1 MYYKRVLVL
10 IISLMTLGLIA
21 HFPEAAAET
30 REGHLVTEER
40 ALMGTRVLIKV
51 FGDDRSRIDQA
62 IRAGFAEV
70 VRLEKLMSNFIP
82 ESELSRINQNAGR
95 VPVPVSRELFNLI
108 RKAIDYS
115 KLTDGAFDLSFASVG
130 KLWNFRAGVVPST
143 EAVRERLHLVDHKK
157 IRLDESTSSI
167 FLTHS
172 GMEIGPG
179 GIGKGYVMDRTMAVL
194 KKHGIHNAMV
204 MAGGDTLI
212 RGKKGNE
219 AWKVGL
225 RDPNKKNGILAV
237 LPLKDEAISTSGD
250 YERFFMKDG
259 VRYHHILD
267 TKTGFPARLC
277 RSVTILAPDATTSDA
292 LSTSVF
298 VLGPE
303 KGLALINRIDSVDAI
318 IVGPQG
324 KIHLSSGLTAL
335 DLKSINKNE
344 E

>member
-1 MYYKRVLVL
+1 
-10 IISLMTLGLIA
+10 
-21 HFPEAAAET
+21 
-30 REGHLVTEER
+30 
-40 ALMGTRVLIKV
+40 MGTRVVIKV
-51 FGDDRSRIDQA
+51 FGDDQSQIDQA

-70 VRLEKLMSNFIP
+70 VRLEKMMSNFIP
-82 ESELSRINQNAGR
+82 ESELSRINQNAGKA
-95 VPVPVSRELFNLI
+95 PVPVSRELFNLI
-108 RKAIDYS
+108 REAIAYS
-115 KLTDGAFDLSFASVG
+115 KLTHGAFDLSFASVG
-130 KLWNFRAGVVPST
+130 KLWNFRAGTVPSV
-143 EAVRERLHLVDHKK
+143 EAVRERLHLVDYKK

-194 KKHGIHNAMV
+194 KDHGINNAMV

-212 RGKKGNE
+212 RGKKGE
-219 AWKVGL
+219 ETWKVGL
-225 RDPNKKNGILAV
+225 RDPDRKNGILAV

-267 TKTGFPARLC
+267 TKTGFPARLS
-277 RSVTILAPDATTSDA
+277 RSVTILAPNATTSDA

-303 KGLALINRIDSVDAI
+303 KGLALIEGLDNVEAI
-318 IVGPQG
+318 IIDPKGR
-324 KIHLSSGLTAL
+324 IHLSSGLRAL
-335 DLKSINKNE
+335 DLNAMGNNHGQ
-344 E
+344 

>member
-1 MYYKRVLVL
+1 MYCKQALVL
-10 IISLMTLGLIA
+10 IISLICSGLTKPLPVTAIEKRA
-21 HFPEAAAET
+21 
-30 REGHLVTEER
+30 GHLVTEER
-40 ALMGTRVLIKV
+40 ALMGTRVVIKV
-51 FGDDRSRIDQA
+51 FGDDRTRINQA

-70 VRLEKLMSNFIP
+70 VRLENMMSNFIP
-82 ESELSRINQNAGR
+82 ESELSRINQNAGKA
-95 VPVPVSRELFNLI
+95 PVPVSRELFNLI
-108 RKAIDYS
+108 RKAKDYS

-143 EAVRERLHLVDHKK
+143 EVVRERLHLVDYKK

-194 KKHGIHNAMV
+194 KNHGIHNAMV

-212 RGKKGNE
+212 RGKKGDE

-225 RDPNKKNGILAV
+225 RDPNKKNGILAI

-303 KGLALINRIDSVDAI
+303 KGLALIEGLDKVEAI
-318 IVGPQG
+318 IIDRQG
-324 KIHLSSGLTAL
+324 QIHLSSGLAAL
-335 DLKSINKNE
+335 NLNAMRNNHD
-344 E
+344 